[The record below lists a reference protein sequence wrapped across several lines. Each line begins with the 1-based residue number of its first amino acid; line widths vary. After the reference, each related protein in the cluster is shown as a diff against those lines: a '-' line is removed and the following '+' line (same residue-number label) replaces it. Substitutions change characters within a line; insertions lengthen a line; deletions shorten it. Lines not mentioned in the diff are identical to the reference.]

1 MTAKAKP
8 QIDKTAN
15 KSSAR
20 VGDKIVYTL
29 TVKNDDTATVP
40 VENGV
45 ITDVLPAGLTF
56 EYGSV
61 TLNGKNTNDYTYDEN
76 TRLLTVNVGTIEP
89 DAKQVIGFTATVNE
103 SAYNT
108 TIQNLATL
116 ISDNAAPVQDKD
128 DGVAIAD
135 GDVLLTVS
143 KSADKTTAKIG
154 DTITYTVTQRM
165 RPVRM

>member
-1 MTAKAKP
+1 M
-8 QIDKTAN
+8 
-15 KSSAR
+15 
-20 VGDKIVYTL
+20 GDKIAYTL

-89 DAKQVIGFTATVNE
+89 DAEADHRLYRNGERIRVQHHQSRT
-103 SAYNT
+103 
-108 TIQNLATL
+108 LATL
-116 ISDNAAPVQDKD
+116 TSDNADPVQDKD

-135 GDVLLTVS
+135 GDALLTVS
-143 KSADKTTAKIG
+143 KSADKTTAKVG
-154 DTITYTVTQRM
+154 DTIHLHRKRSERDRCRCGISATRL
-165 RPVRM
+165 RPIPFRTG

>member
-1 MTAKAKP
+1 M
-8 QIDKTAN
+8 
-15 KSSAR
+15 
-20 VGDKIVYTL
+20 GDKIEYTL

-89 DAKQVIGFTATVNE
+89 DAKQIIGFTATVNRIRVQHHHPE
-103 SAYNT
+103 PC
-108 TIQNLATL
+108 
-116 ISDNAAPVQDKD
+116 NADLGQCRLGA
-128 DGVAIAD
+128 G
-135 GDVLLTVS
+135 
-143 KSADKTTAKIG
+143 
-154 DTITYTVTQRM
+154 
-165 RPVRM
+165 